1 MVQGQDGHY
10 FGAGGFNRGA
20 QKQMVRKEYFPVAA
34 SLPKKYIPQE
44 GGFNRR
50 GCNAGGGGMVI
61 NRVPSIGAMVTTTL
75 QKMHSVLAFVL
86 REQRQFHTSGS
97 NYRPLEQLL
106 GGTIKMEA
114 KFGANLSLRRFL
126 I

>member
-1 MVQGQDGHY
+1 
-10 FGAGGFNRGA
+10 
-20 QKQMVRKEYFPVAA
+20 
-34 SLPKKYIPQE
+34 
-44 GGFNRR
+44 
-50 GCNAGGGGMVI
+50 MVI